1 MLAAPAP
8 RSEGAALPSAR
19 RACGLGCAV
28 LRAQSQLFGGQL
40 VRGPGTGSC
49 STGTSCCRLWP
60 PGQPCC
66 RLPSCAPRT
75 AGGRRLA
82 APRGHPGGTRVSPAV
97 LVSGAGWNLCSHRI
111 KPCLSLASRAHVG
124 AQGLRMAGHRAGA
137 CRCGRLLDRCSDD
150 PLFSQ
155 ARLGSPSL
163 RCGPSVALGG
173 GAAATSARPVLLPR
187 GFRDS
192 SPRPRP
198 GCVGLSRV
206 AVSREP
212 GLSPRA
218 GEWGPGQ
225 GLCAQGRP
233 APSWGGAGMSRPA
246 GSLPF
251 HESSPLQTFRRP
263 GPPACAEKRP
273 RGLPAGCAVQTEG
286 SPCPWGG
293 APTPWAGPWSGETQ
307 SRPTVSPGRGFSRG
321 QAGRWLRGFAGRPW
335 GTPGTWREGNSLCRG
350 PWRGVAAGPTLS
362 GAGCQPVAG
371 WGGLGPCCAR
381 GSRRLSPRRLEQPYF
396 SANAQF
402 FQALSQCAA
411 LQRLCLVSRSGT
423 LQPEAVLAFMARCLR
438 VVVCH
443 LFTGESLAT
452 CKSLQQTLLRR

>member
-82 APRGHPGGTRVSPAV
+82 APRSHPGGTRVSPAV

-173 GAAATSARPVLLPR
+173 GGGGDQCQACAAPAGVQGLLPPPPSWLR
-187 GFRDS
+187 WPLS
-192 SPRPRP
+192 CS
-198 GCVGLSRV
+198 CVQRTG
-206 AVSREP
+206 A
-212 GLSPRA
+212 LSPR
-218 GEWGPGQ
+218 WGVGART
-225 GLCAQGRP
+225 GTLCP
-233 APSWGGAGMSRPA
+233 
-246 GSLPF
+246 
-251 HESSPLQTFRRP
+251 
-263 GPPACAEKRP
+263 
-273 RGLPAGCAVQTEG
+273 
-286 SPCPWGG
+286 
-293 APTPWAGPWSGETQ
+293 
-307 SRPTVSPGRGFSRG
+307 G
-321 QAGRWLRGFAGRPW
+321 QAGAFLGWCGHVPPGRKP
-335 GTPGTWREGNSLCRG
+335 PLSRELTAADLSAAWPPSLC
-350 PWRGVAAGPTLS
+350 
-362 GAGCQPVAG
+362 
-371 WGGLGPCCAR
+371 
-381 GSRRLSPRRLEQPYF
+381 
-396 SANAQF
+396 
-402 FQALSQCAA
+402 
-411 LQRLCLVSRSGT
+411 
-423 LQPEAVLAFMARCLR
+423 
-438 VVVCH
+438 
-443 LFTGESLAT
+443 
-452 CKSLQQTLLRR
+452 